1 MDFSQVLAEKKDT
14 ILKIWIAAVRK
25 DRRIETADDLSY
37 TAIKD
42 HIPDVLQAMVT
53 VLSKYQENDV
63 ESIVTASFQHGAIRA
78 EQGFD
83 PVEIAREYHL
93 LRTVIF
99 DTVQPDLLRGT
110 PIEIIRSMR
119 LIDAIVDEAIAR
131 CFKSYV
137 EERLRE
143 LRQLHSSLTLH
154 NEELTRL
161 INANQEYLSQLAHEL
176 KHPLTS
182 IIGYSDLFLRQQRK
196 TDVKDNYANLEHI
209 ERVLRNG
216 RQLLHLINDVLELS
230 RYEAG
235 QIKLQLAL
243 TNVPELINNVCEIL
257 APLAVGKN
265 LQIVVDCDSIANAKG
280 DRAPKEITTD
290 SLKLQ
295 QIVTNLIS
303 NAIRYTE
310 SGTIN
315 IVYQVLDN
323 DKWAMPTAG
332 DANTPMLRDVPFKN
346 SSFVPRATVPE
357 NLLDNRVYFAI
368 VVSDTGIGIAPENQT
383 QIFEPYFRVSADNKS
398 YLPDSTGLGLAIVSR
413 LVQLLQ
419 GQINLVSQL
428 GVGSTFTVILPL
440 QIEISES

>member
-1 MDFSQVLAEKKDT
+1 MLTAFAKLIAYGSLLIYLLAEFNKMDFSQVLAEKTDT
-14 ILKIWIAAVRK
+14 IIDKWIAAVRK
-25 DRRIETADDLSY
+25 DRRIESADDLSY
-37 TAIKD
+37 TAVKD
-42 HIPDVLQAMVT
+42 HIPDVLRAMVT
-53 VLSKYQENDV
+53 VLSKSHDNDIQL
-63 ESIVTASFQHGAIRA
+63 IVTASFQHGAIRA

-83 PVEIAREYHL
+83 PAEIAREYHL

-99 DTVQPDLLRGT
+99 DALQTDLLSGT
-110 PIEIIRSMR
+110 PVEIIRSMR
-119 LIDAIVDEAIAR
+119 LIDAIIDEAIAR

-143 LRQLHSSLTLH
+143 LHQLQLSLRLH

-161 INANQEYLSQLAHEL
+161 ISANQEYLSQLAHEL

-196 TDVKDNYANLEHI
+196 ILVKDKSTNLEHI

-235 QIKLQLAL
+235 QIKIQLAP
-243 TNVPELINNVCEIL
+243 TDVRELINNVCEIL
-257 APLAVGKN
+257 EPLAAEKN
-265 LQIVVDCDSIANAKG
+265 LKVVVDYERTPEKLI
-280 DRAPKEITTD
+280 TD
-290 SLKLQ
+290 SFQLQ

-310 SGTIN
+310 SGTVI
-315 IVYQVLDN
+315 IMCQVLEN
-323 DKWAMPTAG
+323 QRWAIA
-332 DANTPMLRDVPFKN
+332 
-346 SSFVPRATVPE
+346 
-357 NLLDNRVYFAI
+357 
-368 VVSDTGIGIAPENQT
+368 VSDTGVGITPENQA
-383 QIFEPYFRVSADNKS
+383 QIFEPYFRVTASERP

-413 LVQLLQ
+413 LVKLLE
-419 GQINLVSQL
+419 GEIKLVSQV

-440 QIEISES
+440 QIES